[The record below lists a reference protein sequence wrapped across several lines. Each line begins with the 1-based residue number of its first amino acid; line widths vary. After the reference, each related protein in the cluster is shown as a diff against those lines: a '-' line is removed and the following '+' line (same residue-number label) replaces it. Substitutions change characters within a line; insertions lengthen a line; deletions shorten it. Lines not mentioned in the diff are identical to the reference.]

1 MSTPPPSYIDD
12 GPSFRYRQPP
22 TDHPPPASVA
32 STSTSTYISNSSYV
46 DPGPTLP
53 PSFSTRR
60 IRREDAPWNGE
71 IARAVGGDM
80 VRSLARLRNVASLH
94 PRRSKDAK
102 AKEGDGDNIEQLER
116 ERRDSKKG
124 VVSVSVPG
132 PWGVFVIKDEEGR
145 VVVVDADGE
154 YEGDGGA
161 DAAQV
166 REGWGSR
173 AARRRRD
180 GGESWSNEGFDEEL
194 GMRLSRHDEREEQP
208 EWGTDKSRS
217 SRRRHRAKTP
227 SLLTETESSTDKDFK
242 PSSPTSPT
250 RFLMTGARG
259 GWPSRTPS
267 PSFASPI
274 VPHPYTWEGIIPSPP
289 PSRPSSKLKT
299 ALQLFSRN
307 NSLPGSWPT
316 RTPSSRDT
324 TTTSTASTSSA
335 TYSKPRSPISF
346 HKTTTSHHTPDA
358 VEVIYDET
366 PPGELSHPHS
376 QRSRSRSR
384 SRSSSI
390 KPPTSQHTQRSRRS
404 QRSPIRH
411 TTTTS
416 PTLLLKN
423 GSGWDDAPH
432 EAGLRNL
439 SHNSDAGWSSSSSFS
454 VDFTGKESED
464 GAGSEAHSAATKP
477 SVCIQNWSDNGSVMH
492 GKPYREWDGF
502 ERLKTISEVSVAG
515 GSIRTQH
522 GWPGSVSSP
531 SRSQSGKSPHK
542 SSPAT
547 HSSSTHGH
555 ARSSSDA
562 TYPSTSHS
570 KDSKHST
577 HRSSHSHHKR
587 SSTHSPTG
595 WSSFSLPQRSAP
607 RSADGW
613 STTVTHNVKKDE

>member
-1 MSTPPPSYIDD
+1 
-12 GPSFRYRQPP
+12 
-22 TDHPPPASVA
+22 
-32 STSTSTYISNSSYV
+32 
-46 DPGPTLP
+46 
-53 PSFSTRR
+53 
-60 IRREDAPWNGE
+60 
-71 IARAVGGDM
+71 M
-80 VRSLARLRNVASLH
+80 VRSLARLRNVAGLH
-94 PRRSKDAK
+94 TRRSNKIK
-102 AKEGDGDNIEQLER
+102 AEEADGGDLEQLER

-154 YEGDGGA
+154 YEGGGGA
-161 DAAQV
+161 DAEQV

-180 GGESWSNEGFDEEL
+180 SGESWSNEGFDEEL
-194 GMRLSRHDEREEQP
+194 GMRLSRHDEWEELP
-208 EWGTDKSRS
+208 EEGTDRSRL

-227 SLLTETESSTDKDFK
+227 SLLTESESSTDKDFK
-242 PSSPTSPT
+242 PSPPASPT
-250 RFLMTGARG
+250 RFLMTGARS

-267 PSFASPI
+267 PSSASPI
-274 VPHPYTWEGIIPSPP
+274 VPHPYTWEDTTTSPPP

-299 ALQLFSRN
+299 ALELFSRN
-307 NSLPGSWPT
+307 NSLPGSWPS

-324 TTTSTASTSSA
+324 TATSTTSSSV
-335 TYSKPRSPISF
+335 TYPEPRSPVSF
-346 HKTTTSHHTPDA
+346 HKTTTSHHTPDI

-366 PPGELSHPHS
+366 PSGEVKHPHS

-384 SRSSSI
+384 SRSNSI

-404 QRSPIRH
+404 QRSPSRH

-454 VDFTGKESED
+454 VDFTGKDSED
-464 GAGSEAHSAATKP
+464 RAGSEAHSAATKP
-477 SVCIQNWSDNGSVMH
+477 SVSIQNREDGGSVMH
-492 GKPYREWDGF
+492 GKAHREWDGF

-522 GWPGSVSSP
+522 GWPGSVQSRSP
-531 SRSQSGKSPHK
+531 SRSQSGKSLHK

-577 HRSSHSHHKR
+577 HRTSRSHNKR

-595 WSSFSLPQRSAP
+595 WSSFSLPQRSAV

-613 STTVTHNVKKDE
+613 STTVTHNVKEAE